1 MTEDSRLFPSF
12 ISKVPAG
19 DSLTRQVCETCGF
32 IDYVNPK
39 IVVGSVVRFQDKYL
53 LCKRAIEPRKG
64 FWTLPA
70 GFLEEGETLE
80 EGTLREAYEEAL
92 IRPVLGALLA
102 IYSVPHISQ
111 IHIFYRARLETADFA
126 PGPESQA
133 VELYSWQDIPWPD
146 LAFPSVEWALKAAWE
161 VEGKKDFPPFTN
173 PE

>member
-32 IDYVNPK
+32 IDYVIPK
-39 IVVGSVVRFQDKYL
+39 IVVGSVVRFQDRYL

-80 EGTLREAYEEAL
+80 
-92 IRPVLGALLA
+92 
-102 IYSVPHISQ
+102 
-111 IHIFYRARLETADFA
+111 
-126 PGPESQA
+126 
-133 VELYSWQDIPWPD
+133 
-146 LAFPSVEWALKAAWE
+146 
-161 VEGKKDFPPFTN
+161 
-173 PE
+173 